1 MNDLNGKKRILQEVM
16 AMKNKKIRLIST
28 IVFVLIAALTIWCFM
43 PTTFLSKDNPS
54 DIKSISVFDG
64 NTGKS
69 FDFRD
74 TDEVRYVVENIQS
87 TKMKKDTLSIG
98 YMGYGFRIS
107 FFDENGKKIE
117 SFIINSSD
125 TIRKDPFFYRCDGGL
140 CYDYLKELE
149 EKYSS

>member
-16 AMKNKKIRLIST
+16 AMKNKKIRIMIA
-28 IVFVLIAALTIWCFM
+28 IVFVLIAASVIWYFM
-43 PTTFLSKDNPS
+43 PTTFLSQVKSS

-87 TKMKKDTLSIG
+87 TK
-98 YMGYGFRIS
+98 
-107 FFDENGKKIE
+107 
-117 SFIINSSD
+117 IIMQH
-125 TIRKDPFFYRCDGGL
+125 
-140 CYDYLKELE
+140 
-149 EKYSS
+149 

>member
-28 IVFVLIAALTIWCFM
+28 IVFVLIAALTIWYFM

-54 DIKSISVFDG
+54 DIKSISVFG
-64 NTGKS
+64 
-69 FDFRD
+69 D

-125 TIRKDPFFYRCDGGL
+125 TIRKALFFYRCDGGL

>member
-1 MNDLNGKKRILQEVM
+1 
-16 AMKNKKIRLIST
+16 MKNKKIRIMIA
-28 IVFVLIAALTIWCFM
+28 IVFVLIAASVIWYFM
-43 PTTFLSKDNPS
+43 PTTFLSQVKSS

-64 NTGKS
+64 NTGES
-69 FDFRD
+69 FDFSD
-74 TDEVRYVVENIQS
+74 TDEIRYVVENIQS

-140 CYDYLKELE
+140 CYDYLKGLE